1 MEAKSI
7 SKEQAEELV
16 AIENLMQEKELSQE
30 NLIKLKIL
38 YSVLLTS

>member
-7 SKEQAEELV
+7 SKEKAEELV

-30 NLIKLKIL
+30 NLIKLKMI

>member
-7 SKEQAEELV
+7 SKEKAEQLV

-30 NLIKLKIL
+30 NLIKLKVI